1 MLEQLALHHCH
12 LNDAVVRQLDDSLV
26 GTACR
31 LHLGLDLKNEF
42 GGVPLLQ
49 PQLTLLCQGGGWQAN
64 LHGLRLGEDWT
75 PWRAVSPLSK
85 GLSPLSTLM
94 ALKELTLPFRSIDS
108 NAAQVLGGLTQ
119 LATLRAS
126 AWEEGAVPTLPASLR
141 HLELLNAIHLGEGGG
156 GGVGDEEIQVP
167 RCIQRVLP
175 AGTKLRV
182 HFRLC
187 YGRLLQEC
195 GSLQALLARLG
206 AQLRGWAGLQEALGC
221 RLELSMKLFGYHY
234 RAGCGYGAGGG
245 DMEPGLDRLLPA
257 LIEALASV
265 AASIHT
271 LKLSFTTH
279 QLGAAVS
286 ASLVRTLPSL
296 RELHISYCHL
306 QCGGLSG
313 RAAAAAA
320 AAPQHPSL
328 RG

>member
-1 MLEQLALHHCH
+1 MLDGAALAAAPLGMLEQLALHHCH

-141 HLELLNAIHLGEGGG
+141 HLELHHIELGLGGG
-156 GGVGDEEIQVP
+156 GGAGAIQPPEELNEELQVP
-167 RCIQRVLP
+167 RCM
-175 AGTKLRV
+175 LRV
-182 HFRLC
+182 HLKVHHGQR
-187 YGRLLQEC
+187 LQEW

-206 AQLRGWAGLQEALGC
+206 AQLRSCVAGA
-221 RLELSMKLFGYHY
+221 
-234 RAGCGYGAGGG
+234 AGGG
-245 DMEPGLDRLLPA
+245 GLPPGAD
-257 LIEALASV
+257 
-265 AASIHT
+265 H
-271 LKLSFTTH
+271 
-279 QLGAAVS
+279 GAH
-286 ASLVRTLPSL
+286 R
-296 RELHISYCHL
+296 IF
-306 QCGGLSG
+306 
-313 RAAAAAA
+313 
-320 AAPQHPSL
+320 
-328 RG
+328 RGKDC